1 MGNTQGVKASSRP
14 PAKNSA
20 TISPRLRSCIQLL
33 KALASSESRMLKKP
47 SSPSRGSPAAAPSFA
62 ETSPAAGASAAGARS
77 GPGALN
83 EKVRTSG
90 G

>member
-62 ETSPAAGASAAGARS
+62 GTAAAGARS

>member
-33 KALASSESRMLKKP
+33 KALASSESRMLKKLS
-47 SSPSRGSPAAAPSFA
+47 SSPRGAPALTGTLPS
-62 ETSPAAGASAAGARS
+62 AGASAAFGLVVS
-77 GPGALN
+77 DLP
-83 EKVRTSG
+83 V
-90 G
+90 

>member
-14 PAKNSA
+14 PAKNST
-20 TISPRLRSCIQLL
+20 TIRPRLRSCIQLL
-33 KALASSESRMLKKP
+33 KALASSESRMLKKL
-47 SSPSRGSPAAAPSFA
+47 SSSSRGSPAAEASL
-62 ETSPAAGASAAGARS
+62 AGTVVAGARS